1 MLLAGCGSS
10 PALLGN
16 GPTQD
21 ANDAT
26 PGGEDAGARDS
37 AGLEAAVASQVSRFV
52 TKVVSYTPG
61 SCAGFG
67 QASMP
72 GIVEGP
78 PVGGGTEEG
87 SVDVVSL
94 GGGGE
99 IIVSFAPNAIVD
111 GPGVDF
117 LVFENPFWINGNP
130 DDLYDE
136 PGEVSVSED
145 GVNWVAFPCTAPQSA
160 PPPYGACGG
169 WHIVYSTP
177 DNGIDPLDP
186 KVAGGDPF
194 DLAQIGVSRA
204 QFVRIVDKTEES
216 CTPSG
221 DTKKNGFDLDA
232 IGIVNAEMP

>member
-1 MLLAGCGSS
+1 
-10 PALLGN
+10 LGTA
-16 GPTQD
+16 PTQG
-21 ANDAT
+21 AT
-26 PGGEDAGARDS
+26 PGGEDAGPLDS
-37 AGLEAAVASQVSRFV
+37 APADAGAPLRTSRFV
-52 TKVVSYTPG
+52 TKVVSYTAG
-61 SCAGFG
+61 SCAGYG
-67 QASMP
+67 QAAMP
-72 GIVEGP
+72 EIVEGP
-78 PVGGGTEEG
+78 PVGGGTVEG
-87 SVDVVSL
+87 STDVVSL

-99 IIVSFAPNAIVD
+99 LIVSFEPNAIVD

-117 LVFENPFWINGNP
+117 IVFENPFWINGNP

-145 GVNWVAFPCTAPQSA
+145 GVNWVAFPCTTPQSA
-160 PPPYGACGG
+160 PPPYGECGG
-169 WHIVYSTP
+169 WHVVYSNP

-194 DLAQIGVSRA
+194 DLARIGVTRA
-204 QFVRIVDKTEES
+204 QFVRIVDKTQES